1 MDDLTNEQKL
11 ILDECRILLKEH
23 RQLCEESERTGI
35 NNDNE
40 TDELYS
46 RYWHLIHDNF
56 DLELLKK
63 LKEEPVMAVSWN
75 LNTLIL

>member
-11 ILDECRILLKEH
+11 ILDECRVLLKEH

-40 TDELYS
+40 N
-46 RYWHLIHDNF
+46 R
-56 DLELLKK
+56 
-63 LKEEPVMAVSWN
+63 
-75 LNTLIL
+75 

>member
-11 ILDECRILLKEH
+11 ILDECRVLLKEH
-23 RQLCEESERTGI
+23 RQLCEEAERTGI

-56 DLELLKK
+56 DMELLKK